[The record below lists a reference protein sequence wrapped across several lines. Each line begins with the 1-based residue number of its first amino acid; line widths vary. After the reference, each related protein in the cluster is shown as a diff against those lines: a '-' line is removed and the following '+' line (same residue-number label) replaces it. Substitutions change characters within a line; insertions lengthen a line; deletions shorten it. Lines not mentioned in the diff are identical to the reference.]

1 VEVGRSAGGL
11 ALLYLV
17 SGEIET
23 ILLPPAA
30 PPQRVDGLW
39 QHSCFEAFLRSG
51 DASGYREFNF
61 STSTAWAAFEF
72 SGYREGMAPA
82 EITAPPVK
90 VFIGPRTIA
99 LSCRLDLDT
108 LACGS
113 GPLRLNLSAVLEEK
127 SGTKS
132 YWALAHPP
140 DGPPDFHDPRCF
152 VLELPPE

>member
-1 VEVGRSAGGL
+1 
-11 ALLYLV
+11 LLYLV
-17 SGEIET
+17 SGEIDN
-23 ILLPPAA
+23 ILLPPVGG

-39 QHSCFEAFLRSG
+39 QHSCFEAFVRSG
-51 DASGYREFNF
+51 EDSAYREFNF
-61 STSTAWAAFEF
+61 STSTAWAAYEF
-72 SGYREGMAPA
+72 SGYREGMAPV
-82 EITAPPVK
+82 EIASPPVN

-99 LSCRLDLDT
+99 LSCKLDLDA
-108 LACGS
+108 LASGN

-152 VLELPPE
+152 VFELPPE